1 MNKPLFSVPIDLLRA
16 LIIFNIEKNIDKAAK
31 VIGVTQPTLSRQL
44 VTLQSYFD
52 YPLFEKDGREKKLTL
67 FAKSICKN
75 VDTLISQINQKILI
89 SIDEFSKEE
98 NVQLSI
104 GGRQEFVKKY
114 IDKVSFKGTF
124 EVLNL
129 SSREV
134 VESLQQKKIDF
145 GITHLN
151 FDSLDY
157 SKKILVSDRPAIII
171 PKKFLNEKPDIKK
184 WSRVCTQFPCLSYNK
199 DLLFIKEFVE
209 IFKIPNIPIH
219 LYFPDWQYLEEA
231 ASLGKGWAILPS
243 QFIVNSNKFHTIH
256 LPNEDRYT
264 FKMYLYYRREY
275 TKLEWFKKLIL

>member
-1 MNKPLFSVPIDLLRA
+1 MNKPSNDVPIDLLRA
-16 LIIFNIEKNIDKAAK
+16 LVVFNSEKNIEKAAK

-44 VTLQSYFD
+44 VALQDYFD

-67 FAKSICKN
+67 FAKAICKN
-75 VDTLISQINQKILI
+75 VDTLINQINQKILI
-89 SIDEFSKEE
+89 SIDEFANEE

-114 IDKVSFKGTF
+114 LDDVSFKGTF

-134 VESLQQKKIDF
+134 VQSLQLKKIDF

-157 SKKILVSDRPAIII
+157 SKKVLVEDKPAIII
-171 PKKFLNEKPDIKK
+171 PKKFLKEKPDIKMWGK
-184 WSRVCTQFPCLSYNK
+184 LCMQYPCLSYNK
-199 DLLFIKEFVE
+199 DLLFINEFKE
-209 IFKIPNIPIH
+209 IFKIQSIPIH
-219 LYFPDWQYLEEA
+219 LYFPDWQYLEEV
-231 ASLGKGWAILPS
+231 ASQGKGWTILPNL
-243 QFIVNSNKFHTIH
+243 FIRNSNKFHIIH
-256 LPNEDRYT
+256 LPNEDRYS

-275 TKLEWFKKLIL
+275 TKLQWFKKLVQ